1 MTAVSRP
8 ALSGLL
14 ETCLYVEDIGR
25 SRAFYERV
33 FGFAAMVAEDR
44 IVAFNVAPSQ
54 TLILFK
60 RGATTRPIPV
70 GGGHIPPHDGG
81 GPQHYAFA
89 IPAEAYDDWKAHLAR
104 EGVAIESEVNW
115 PKGGKSIYFLDPDG
129 LVVELATPG
138 LWGNY

>member
-1 MTAVSRP
+1 MYKRKE
-8 ALSGLL
+8 GRGRREKGREGEGRGRR
-14 ETCLYVEDIGR
+14 ET
-25 SRAFYERV
+25 FYERV
-33 FGFAAMVAEDR
+33 FGLSAMVAEER
-44 IVAFNVAPSQ
+44 IVAFDVAPSQ

-60 RGATTRPIPV
+60 RGATSKPIPV

-81 GPQHYAFA
+81 GPQHFAFA
-89 IPAEAYDDWKAHLAR
+89 IPTQAYEDWRAHLVR
-104 EGVAIESEVNW
+104 QGVTIESEVNW